1 MDVES
6 ATTGRIADADALRHA
21 KPPLTLHHAFVSS
34 DSLPTGRIV
43 VRMSGKSDVGRSREH
58 NEDSFLVADLTT
70 GRSSLDGD
78 VAELEAGSRGTLFMV
93 ADGLGGAVSGEIASR
108 MAVEV
113 VLSEM
118 QSRWSDSASTDPAS
132 FAAALQGACETA
144 NARIHEYAT
153 THREHR
159 GMGTTATIVGL
170 YGDRLYLVQVG
181 DSRAYLIRSG
191 EARQLTK
198 DQSLMQ
204 RLVEA
209 GEMTEEEAEQSERR
223 NIILQALGPEP
234 QVKIDLTHQAL
245 RRDDALALC
254 TDGLFGVVKKEE
266 IAQAVAEEPA
276 LDAACDRLIDLANQ
290 RGGPDNITVVLA
302 RFDGEGLQRASTGDH
317 VGYAAFVPGSSNPT
331 APTPRQTTRL
341 RTAADVAPRD
351 VPSWLSGNRPYLIA
365 AIATLLIAIV
375 VLLLRAGD

>member
-1 MDVES
+1 MMPRD
-6 ATTGRIADADALRHA
+6 
-21 KPPLTLHHAFVSS
+21 LTDSSIHHAFVSS
-34 DSLPTGRIV
+34 ESHPTGQIV

-58 NEDSFLVADLTT
+58 NEDAYMLADLTT

-78 VAELEAGSRGTLFMV
+78 VDEHESGSRGTLFMV

-108 MAVEV
+108 MSVEV
-113 VLSEM
+113 VLEEM
-118 QSRWSDSASTDPAS
+118 RRRWSDAETTDPAN
-132 FAAALQGACETA
+132 FASALQGAAEVA
-144 NARIHEYAT
+144 NVRIHEYAMS
-153 THREHR
+153 HREHR
-159 GMGTTATIVGL
+159 GMGTTATIAGL

-181 DSRAYLIRSG
+181 DSRAYLIRGG

-223 NIILQALGPEP
+223 NIILQALGPES

-245 RRDDALALC
+245 RRGDALALC

-266 IAQAVAEEPA
+266 IAQAIAEGPSLE
-276 LDAACDRLIDLANQ
+276 AACENLIDLANQ

-302 RFDGEGLQRASTGDH
+302 RFDGDGLLRASTGDP
-317 VGYAAFVPGSSNPT
+317 VGYSAFVPGGPDPNIAT
-331 APTPRQTTRL
+331 RQTTRL
-341 RTAADVAPRD
+341 ERPLSVAPRQ
-351 VPSWLSGNRPYLIA
+351 VPTLLRGNTPYILA
-365 AIATLLIAIV
+365 AVATLIIALAVIF
-375 VLLLRAGD
+375 LRGGD